1 MKFEKLNNDKI
12 RIILNLQDLEDN
24 NIDYQSFMSNSSD
37 SQTLFLE
44 MLDEAEEQIGFK
56 TKDYKL
62 MIEALATIDGN
73 FIITVTRFLPDFDI
87 APTYNKKTVKVKRKT
102 DKIINDSIVYEFTN
116 FDDILDFI
124 LLLKSSNIK
133 GIATFTKDFSLYSY
147 KSNYYLVMDN
157 INKNFSGI
165 KTFLCALT
173 EFGKSINNS
182 NLFKSKLNEYGTL
195 ILKNNFYKCLVKNLH
210 LS

>member
-37 SQTLFLE
+37 SQKLFLE
-44 MLDEAEEQIGFK
+44 MLDEAEEQIGFT

-62 MIEALATIDGN
+62 MIEALATLNGD
-73 FIITVTRFLPDFDI
+73 FIITVTRFLPDLDI
-87 APTYNKKTVKVKRKT
+87 SPTYNKKTVKVKRKT
-102 DKIINDSIVYEFTN
+102 NTLINDSIIYEFN
-116 FDDILDFI
+116 NYDDILDFI
-124 LLLKSSNIK
+124 LLLKNSNIK
-133 GIATFTKDFSLYSY
+133 GFTSFTKDFSLYSY
-147 KSNYYLVMDN
+147 KNHYYLVMDN

-182 NLFKSKLNEYGTL
+182 NLFKSRLNEYGTL
-195 ILKNNFYKCLVKNLH
+195 IVKNNFYKCLSKTL
-210 LS
+210 

>member
-37 SQTLFLE
+37 SQKLFLE
-44 MLDEAEEQIGFK
+44 MLDEAEEQIGFT

-62 MIEALATIDGN
+62 MIEALATLNGD
-73 FIITVTRFLPDFDI
+73 FIITVTRFLPDLDI

-102 DKIINDSIVYEFTN
+102 NKLINDSIVYEFN
-116 FDDILDFI
+116 SFDDILDFI
-124 LLLKSSNIK
+124 LLLKNSNIK
-133 GIATFTKDFSLYSY
+133 GFTSFTKDFSLYSY
-147 KSNYYLVMDN
+147 KNNYYLVMDN
-157 INKNFSGI
+157 INKSFSGI

-182 NLFKSKLNEYGTL
+182 NLFKSRLNEYGTL
-195 ILKNNFYKCLVKNLH
+195 IVKNNFYNCLAKTL
-210 LS
+210 

>member
-37 SQTLFLE
+37 SQKLFLE
-44 MLDEAEEQIGFK
+44 MLDEAEEQIGFT

-62 MIEALATIDGN
+62 MIEALATLNGD
-73 FIITVTRFLPDFDI
+73 FIITVTRFLPDLDI
-87 APTYNKKTVKVKRKT
+87 SPTYNKKTVKVKRKT
-102 DKIINDSIVYEFTN
+102 NTLINDSIIYEFN
-116 FDDILDFI
+116 NYDDILDFI
-124 LLLKSSNIK
+124 LLLKNSNIK
-133 GIATFTKDFSLYSY
+133 GFTSFTKDFSLYSY
-147 KSNYYLVMDN
+147 KNNYYLVMDN

-182 NLFKSKLNEYGTL
+182 NLFKSRLNEYGTL
-195 ILKNNFYKCLVKNLH
+195 IVKNNFYKCLVKTLH

>member
-37 SQTLFLE
+37 SQKLFLE
-44 MLDEAEEQIGFK
+44 MLDEAEEQIGFT

-62 MIEALATIDGN
+62 MIEALATLNGD
-73 FIITVTRFLPDFDI
+73 FIITVTRFLPDLDI
-87 APTYNKKTVKVKRKT
+87 SPTYNKKTVKVKRKT
-102 DKIINDSIVYEFTN
+102 NTLINDSIIYEFN
-116 FDDILDFI
+116 NYDDILDFI
-124 LLLKSSNIK
+124 LLLKNSNIK
-133 GIATFTKDFSLYSY
+133 GFTSFTKDFSLYSY
-147 KSNYYLVMDN
+147 KNNYYLVMDN

-182 NLFKSKLNEYGTL
+182 NLFKSRLNEYGTL
-195 ILKNNFYKCLVKNLH
+195 IVKNNFYKCLSNTL
-210 LS
+210 

>member
-37 SQTLFLE
+37 SQKLFLE
-44 MLDEAEEQIGFK
+44 MLDEAEEQIGFT

-62 MIEALATIDGN
+62 MIEALATLNGD
-73 FIITVTRFLPDFDI
+73 FIITVTRFLPDLDI
-87 APTYNKKTVKVKRKT
+87 SPTYNKKTVKVKRKT
-102 DKIINDSIVYEFTN
+102 NTLINDSIIYEFN
-116 FDDILDFI
+116 NYDDISDFI
-124 LLLKSSNIK
+124 LLLKNSNIK
-133 GIATFTKDFSLYSY
+133 GFTSFTKDFSLYSY
-147 KSNYYLVMDN
+147 KNNYYLVMDN

-182 NLFKSKLNEYGTL
+182 NLFKSRLNEYGTL
-195 ILKNNFYKCLVKNLH
+195 IVKNNFYKCLSKTL
-210 LS
+210 

>member
-37 SQTLFLE
+37 SQKLFLE
-44 MLDEAEEQIGFK
+44 MLDEAEEQIGFT

-62 MIEALATIDGN
+62 MIEALATLNGD
-73 FIITVTRFLPDFDI
+73 FIITVTRFLPDLDI
-87 APTYNKKTVKVKRKT
+87 SPTYNKKTVKVKRKT
-102 DKIINDSIVYEFTN
+102 NTLINDSIIYEFN
-116 FDDILDFI
+116 NYDDILDFI
-124 LLLKSSNIK
+124 LLLKNSNIK
-133 GIATFTKDFSLYSY
+133 GFTSFTKDFSLYSH
-147 KSNYYLVMDN
+147 KNNYYLVMDN

-182 NLFKSKLNEYGTL
+182 NLFKSRLNEYGTL
-195 ILKNNFYKCLVKNLH
+195 IVKNNFYKCLSKTL
-210 LS
+210 

>member
-37 SQTLFLE
+37 SQKLFLE
-44 MLDEAEEQIGFK
+44 MLDDAEEQIGFT

-62 MIEALATIDGN
+62 MIEALATLNGD
-73 FIITVTRFLPDFDI
+73 FIITVTRFLPDLDI
-87 APTYNKKTVKVKRKT
+87 SPTYNKKTVKVKRKT
-102 DKIINDSIVYEFTN
+102 NTLINDSIIYEFN
-116 FDDILDFI
+116 NYDDILDFI
-124 LLLKSSNIK
+124 LLLKNSNIK
-133 GIATFTKDFSLYSY
+133 GFTSFTKDFSLYSY
-147 KSNYYLVMDN
+147 KNHYYLVMDN

-182 NLFKSKLNEYGTL
+182 NLFKSRLNEYGTL
-195 ILKNNFYKCLVKNLH
+195 IVKNNFYKCLSKTL
-210 LS
+210 

>member
-37 SQTLFLE
+37 SQKLFLE
-44 MLDEAEEQIGFK
+44 MLDEAEEQIGFT

-62 MIEALATIDGN
+62 MIEALATLNGD
-73 FIITVTRFLPDFDI
+73 FIITVTRFLPDLDI
-87 APTYNKKTVKVKRKT
+87 SPTYNKKTVKVKRKT
-102 DKIINDSIVYEFTN
+102 NTLINDSIIYEFN
-116 FDDILDFI
+116 NYDDILDFI
-124 LLLKSSNIK
+124 LLLKNSNIK
-133 GIATFTKDFSLYSY
+133 GFTSFTKDFSLYSY
-147 KSNYYLVMDN
+147 KNNYYLVMDN

-182 NLFKSKLNEYGTL
+182 NLFKIRLNEYVTL
-195 ILKNNFYKCLVKNLH
+195 IV
-210 LS
+210 

>member
-37 SQTLFLE
+37 SQKLFLE
-44 MLDEAEEQIGFK
+44 MLDEAEEQIGFT

-62 MIEALATIDGN
+62 MIEALATLNGD
-73 FIITVTRFLPDFDI
+73 FIITVTRFLPDLDI
-87 APTYNKKTVKVKRKT
+87 SPTYNKKTVKVKRKT
-102 DKIINDSIVYEFTN
+102 NTLINDSIIYEFN
-116 FDDILDFI
+116 NYDDILDFI
-124 LLLKSSNIK
+124 LLLKNSNIK
-133 GIATFTKDFSLYSY
+133 GFTSFTKDFSLYSY
-147 KSNYYLVMDN
+147 KNHYYLVMDN

-173 EFGKSINNS
+173 EFGKSINNY
-182 NLFKSKLNEYGTL
+182 NLFKSRLNEYGTL
-195 ILKNNFYKCLVKNLH
+195 IVKNNFYKCLSKTL
-210 LS
+210 

>member
-37 SQTLFLE
+37 SQKLFLE
-44 MLDEAEEQIGFK
+44 MLDEAEEQIGFT

-62 MIEALATIDGN
+62 MIEALATLNGD
-73 FIITVTRFLPDFDI
+73 FIITVTRFLPDLDI
-87 APTYNKKTVKVKRKT
+87 SPTYNKKTVKVKRKT
-102 DKIINDSIVYEFTN
+102 NILINDSIIYEFN
-116 FDDILDFI
+116 NYDDILDFI
-124 LLLKSSNIK
+124 LLLKNSNIK
-133 GIATFTKDFSLYSY
+133 GFTSFTKDFSLYSY
-147 KSNYYLVMDN
+147 KNHYYLVMDN

-182 NLFKSKLNEYGTL
+182 NLFKSRLNEYGTL
-195 ILKNNFYKCLVKNLH
+195 IVKNNFYKCLSKTL
-210 LS
+210 

>member
-37 SQTLFLE
+37 SQKLFLE
-44 MLDEAEEQIGFK
+44 MLDEAEEQIGFT

-62 MIEALATIDGN
+62 MIEALATLNGD
-73 FIITVTRFLPDFDI
+73 FIITVTRFLPDLDI
-87 APTYNKKTVKVKRKT
+87 SPTYNKKTVKVKRKT
-102 DKIINDSIVYEFTN
+102 NTLINDSIIYEFN
-116 FDDILDFI
+116 NYDDILDFI
-124 LLLKSSNIK
+124 LLFKNSNIK
-133 GIATFTKDFSLYSY
+133 GFTSFTKDFSLYSY
-147 KSNYYLVMDN
+147 KNNYYLVMDN

-182 NLFKSKLNEYGTL
+182 NLFKSRLNEYGTL
-195 ILKNNFYKCLVKNLH
+195 IVKNNFYKCLSKTL
-210 LS
+210 

>member
-37 SQTLFLE
+37 SQKLFLE
-44 MLDEAEEQIGFK
+44 MLDDAEEQIGFT

-62 MIEALATIDGN
+62 MIEALATLNGD
-73 FIITVTRFLPDFDI
+73 FIITVTRFLPDLDI
-87 APTYNKKTVKVKRKT
+87 SPTYNKKTVKVKRKT
-102 DKIINDSIVYEFTN
+102 TTLINDSIIYEFN
-116 FDDILDFI
+116 NYDDILDFI
-124 LLLKSSNIK
+124 LLLKNSNIK
-133 GIATFTKDFSLYSY
+133 GFTSFTKDFSLYSY
-147 KSNYYLVMDN
+147 KNNYYLVMDN

-182 NLFKSKLNEYGTL
+182 NLFKSRLNEYGTL
-195 ILKNNFYKCLVKNLH
+195 IVKNNFYKCLSKTL
-210 LS
+210 

>member
-37 SQTLFLE
+37 SQKLFLE
-44 MLDEAEEQIGFK
+44 MLDEAEEQIGFT

-62 MIEALATIDGN
+62 MIEALATLNGD
-73 FIITVTRFLPDFDI
+73 FIITVTRFFFFLYI
-87 APTYNKKTVKVKRKT
+87 SPTYNKKTVKVKRKT
-102 DKIINDSIVYEFTN
+102 NTLINDSIIYEFN
-116 FDDILDFI
+116 NYDDILDFI
-124 LLLKSSNIK
+124 LLLKNSNIK
-133 GIATFTKDFSLYSY
+133 GFTSFTKDFSLYSY
-147 KSNYYLVMDN
+147 KNNYYLVMDN

-182 NLFKSKLNEYGTL
+182 NLFKSRLNEYGTL
-195 ILKNNFYKCLVKNLH
+195 IVKNNFYKCLSKTL
-210 LS
+210 

>member
-37 SQTLFLE
+37 SQKLFLE
-44 MLDEAEEQIGFK
+44 MLEEAEEQIGFT

-62 MIEALATIDGN
+62 MIEALATLNGD
-73 FIITVTRFLPDFDI
+73 FIITVTRFLPDLDI
-87 APTYNKKTVKVKRKT
+87 SPTYNKKTVKVKRKT
-102 DKIINDSIVYEFTN
+102 NTLINDSIIYEFN
-116 FDDILDFI
+116 NYDDILDFI
-124 LLLKSSNIK
+124 LLLKNSNIK
-133 GIATFTKDFSLYSY
+133 GFTSFTKDFSLYSY
-147 KSNYYLVMDN
+147 KNNYYLVMDN

-182 NLFKSKLNEYGTL
+182 NLFKSRLNEYGTL
-195 ILKNNFYKCLVKNLH
+195 IVKNNFYKCLSKTL
-210 LS
+210 

>member
-37 SQTLFLE
+37 FQKLFLE
-44 MLDEAEEQIGFK
+44 MLDEAEEQIGFT

-62 MIEALATIDGN
+62 MIEALATLNGD
-73 FIITVTRFLPDFDI
+73 FIITVTRFLPDLDI
-87 APTYNKKTVKVKRKT
+87 SPTYNKKTVKVKRKT
-102 DKIINDSIVYEFTN
+102 NTLINDSIIYEFN
-116 FDDILDFI
+116 NYDDILDFI
-124 LLLKSSNIK
+124 LLLKNSNIK
-133 GIATFTKDFSLYSY
+133 GFTSFTKDFSLYSY
-147 KSNYYLVMDN
+147 KNNYYLVMDN

-182 NLFKSKLNEYGTL
+182 NLFKSRLNEYGTL
-195 ILKNNFYKCLVKNLH
+195 IVKNNFYKCLSKTL
-210 LS
+210 

>member
-37 SQTLFLE
+37 SQKLFLE
-44 MLDEAEEQIGFK
+44 MLDEAEEQIGFT

-62 MIEALATIDGN
+62 MIEALATLNGD
-73 FIITVTRFLPDFDI
+73 FIITVTRFLPDLDI
-87 APTYNKKTVKVKRKT
+87 SPTYDKKTVKVKRKT
-102 DKIINDSIVYEFTN
+102 NTLINDSIIYEFN
-116 FDDILDFI
+116 NYDDILDFI
-124 LLLKSSNIK
+124 LLLKNSNIK
-133 GIATFTKDFSLYSY
+133 GFTSFTKDFSLYSY
-147 KSNYYLVMDN
+147 KNNYYLVMDN

-182 NLFKSKLNEYGTL
+182 NLFKSRLNEYGTL
-195 ILKNNFYKCLVKNLH
+195 IVKNNFYKCLSKTL
-210 LS
+210 